1 MKTKIF
7 IILLVLLT
15 SCEIVSKKINEKTL
29 IEEKNLSKFLNKSSQ
44 DLKISLGEPDKI
56 NLRENGQK
64 VFIYKSKKFK
74 IKCVREFEIDRND
87 KIFGFKSKNC
97 F

>member
-1 MKTKIF
+1 MKTKIL

-15 SCEIVSKKINEKTL
+15 SCETVSKKINEKTL

-64 VFIYKSKKFK
+64 VFIYKRSGHKK
-74 IKCVREFEIDRND
+74 
-87 KIFGFKSKNC
+87 S
-97 F
+97 

>member
-1 MKTKIF
+1 MKTKIL

-15 SCEIVSKKINEKTL
+15 SCETVSKKINEKTL